1 MDRELLDEVEKQRQ
15 RIAGIPFTG
24 SERLGE
30 SVTDYLRGKR
40 PEPEL
45 KLTVDEYINA
55 KIMQKMRY

>member
-1 MDRELLDEVEKQRQ
+1 MNKELMDEVEKQRQ
-15 RIAGIPFTG
+15 RVASIPFTG

-45 KLTVDEYINA
+45 KLTVDEYLNA
-55 KIMQKMRY
+55 KMMQKR